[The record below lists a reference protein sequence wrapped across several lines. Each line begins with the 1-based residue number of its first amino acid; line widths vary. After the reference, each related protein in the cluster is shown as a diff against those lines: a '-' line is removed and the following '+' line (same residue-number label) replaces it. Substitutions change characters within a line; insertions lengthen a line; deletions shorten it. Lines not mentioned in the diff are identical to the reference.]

1 MNQVRNKKCLMAT
14 QTEFLCFEMLSHFV
28 TNQTIHIVVF
38 YIVELFV
45 SLSIFIHTFNLRRFI
60 SILVWHEATL

>member
-45 SLSIFIHTFNLRRFI
+45 S
-60 SILVWHEATL
+60 